1 MYIGRLFQ
9 SFNAEII
16 DNTSFIKG
24 RGAQSNPVNP
34 FTNEIKEFSH
44 QEYVDEDNPLNKTK
58 YLETFPKSIVNS
70 IPSPDVPFSFGINPY
85 QGCEHGCVYCYARN
99 THPYWGYSAGLD
111 FERVIL
117 VKKSAP
123 ELLRKKL
130 SSKSWNGDPIM
141 FAGNTDCYQPIEKK
155 LEITRQLL
163 EVFLEFKNPVALI
176 SKNKLMLRDLDILQ
190 KLHEHQ
196 LLKVSVSLNT
206 INDSLRQKLEPRASS
221 VATRLQLIQTLS
233 SVGIPVRVMA
243 APIIPG
249 LNDAELFSLV
259 QKVAELGAVDV
270 TYIIVRLNG
279 DVKQIFEEWL
289 EQVYPDRKQKV
300 MNLIAEA
307 HGGTHNDSRFGMRM
321 RGEGKYIE
329 MIAHQFKLAKQKF
342 FGDIQD
348 FPYNRSAFQKKK
360 YPQLDLFN

>member
-1 MYIGRLFQ
+1 M
-9 SFNAEII
+9 
-16 DNTSFIKG
+16 
-24 RGAQSNPVNP
+24 
-34 FTNEIKEFSH
+34 
-44 QEYVDEDNPLNKTK
+44 
-58 YLETFPKSIVNS
+58 NS
-70 IPSPDVPFSFGINPY
+70 IKSPDVPFSFGVNPY

-111 FERVIL
+111 FERAIL

-123 ELLRKKL
+123 DLLRKKL

-141 FAGNTDCYQPIEKK
+141 LAGNTDCYQPIEKK

-163 EVFLEFKNPVALI
+163 EIFLEYKNPVGLI
-176 SKNKLMLRDLDILQ
+176 TKNRLMLRDLDILT
-190 KLHEHQ
+190 KLHDHQ

-206 INDSLRQKLEPRASS
+206 IDDSLRRKLEPRASS
-221 VATRLQLIQTLS
+221 VATRLQLIQSLS
-233 SVGIPVRVMA
+233 SAGIPVRVMA

-259 QKVAELGAVDV
+259 QKVADIGAVDV
-270 TYIIVRLNG
+270 NYIIVRLNG

-289 EQVYPDRKQKV
+289 DVYFPDRKQKV

-307 HGGTHNDSRFGMRM
+307 HGGKHSDSRFGTRM
-321 RGEGKYIE
+321 RGEGKYVE

-342 FGDIQD
+342 FGEVEDITYD
-348 FPYNRSAFQKKK
+348 RSVFHKNK
-360 YPQLDLFN
+360 YPQLNLFE